1 MLPALTWQ
9 KQGGLASMRN
19 VAEDPPAVPLL
30 DINRENRLVRDEIQQ
45 AMARVCDQGCFLH
58 GDEVRKLG
66 LRSLRVVACRTQYRA
81 PRDLMRCY
89 WR

>member
-1 MLPALTWQ
+1 
-9 KQGGLASMRN
+9 MRN

-58 GDEVRKLG
+58 GD
-66 LRSLRVVACRTQYRA
+66 
-81 PRDLMRCY
+81 
-89 WR
+89 